1 VTGGERRSAPHGRRT
16 LFARW
21 AAPWVSAASACA
33 LLSCVSSAVPDP
45 HAAAQAYA
53 TAATRGDADALYAM
67 MSTPARQARSRDELK
82 KMIAEEHEELAQQG
96 KELARGDVRVEATAR
111 LRYADGEEAAL
122 ELREG
127 RYWVTAAGAL
137 PGGARTPEEALEQL
151 RRVLARRSYA
161 GLMRLLSPAT
171 RAAVENDVRGLVD
184 GLTAPETLPVKAN
197 GDAAVVSVPG
207 GHQVKLKREGGVW
220 RIEDFD

>member
-1 VTGGERRSAPHGRRT
+1 MIAGWSI
-16 LFARW
+16 
-21 AAPWVSAASACA
+21 PWLPCVLVSCAS
-33 LLSCVSSAVPDP
+33 SSVPDP

-53 TAATRGDADALYAM
+53 SAATRGDGDALYAM
-67 MSTPARQARSRDELK
+67 MSTPARQERSRDDVER
-82 KMIAEEHEELAQQG
+82 MIAAEHEELAQQG
-96 KELARGDVRVEATAR
+96 KELARDDVRVEATAR

-161 GLMRLLSPAT
+161 GLMRVLSPAT
-171 RAAVENDVRGLVD
+171 RAAVENDLRALVD
-184 GLTAPETLPVKAN
+184 GLTEPSTLPVKAS

-207 GHQVKLKREGGVW
+207 GHQVKLRREGGVW
-220 RIEDFD
+220 RVEDFD